1 MNAEKI
7 LIALYDLWAKEHGEQ
22 IEISV
27 KKKPQQAQRT
37 LEVAKAKKPSSI
49 LLLKEQK
56 SKSG

>member
-1 MNAEKI
+1 MMNAEKV

-27 KKKPQQAQRT
+27 KKKPQQVQRT

-49 LLLKEQK
+49 LL
-56 SKSG
+56 